1 MAKQNIIEGEEIT
14 ISYVDPEWP
23 GHLRRD
29 ILKRDYGFECHCPRC
44 IEELKKEKAEGNDI
58 QEGKGIETEG

>member
-1 MAKQNIIEGEEIT
+1 VIAKQDIAEGEEIT

-29 ILKRDYGFECHCPRC
+29 TLKRDYGFECHCPRC
-44 IEELKKEKAEGNDI
+44 VEELKNGNGEGN
-58 QEGKGIETEG
+58 GI